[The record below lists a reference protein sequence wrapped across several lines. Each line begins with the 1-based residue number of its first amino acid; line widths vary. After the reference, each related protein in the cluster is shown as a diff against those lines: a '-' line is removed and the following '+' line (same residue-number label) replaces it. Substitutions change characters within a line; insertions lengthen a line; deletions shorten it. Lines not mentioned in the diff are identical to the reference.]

1 MDLLKNI
8 ILIRIQRLTLRK
20 DLQKLASI
28 YINIGYIYIYMFSAY
43 ETLSDESKRQVYDSM
58 GLTGDE

>member
-28 YINIGYIYIYMFSAY
+28 YINIGYIYMFSAY

>member
-8 ILIRIQRLTLRK
+8 ILMRIRRLTLRK

-28 YINIGYIYIYMFSAY
+28 YINIGYIYMFSAY